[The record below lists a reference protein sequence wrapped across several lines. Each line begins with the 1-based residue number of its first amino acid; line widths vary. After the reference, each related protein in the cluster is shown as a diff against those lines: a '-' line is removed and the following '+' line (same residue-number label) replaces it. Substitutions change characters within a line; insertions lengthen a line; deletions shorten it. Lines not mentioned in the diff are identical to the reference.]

1 MADMYA
7 GGSKFFDEASGQYTD
22 GRSSG
27 KGIPTVANQPSP
39 NPENRKRIDAFK
51 IADPQYILSTDPA
64 ATIEEMQNTLW
75 QGIGGHEIISL
86 ARRDLVD
93 GKNIN
98 YALISD
104 LQQLFTEY
112 NPKTIASIE
121 NASPLYFNSFGITFD
136 SYLPSEADLA
146 KIDPLLQNPVTIG
159 ANNNITIYVSNIE
172 DSYEIEVESLTSE
185 KIFRDTIYEEGE
197 S

>member
-1 MADMYA
+1 LV
-7 GGSKFFDEASGQYTD
+7 E
-22 GRSSG
+22 
-27 KGIPTVANQPSP
+27 PVANQPSP
-39 NPENRKRIDAFK
+39 NADGRRRIDAFK

-93 GKNIN
+93 GKNIS
-98 YALISD
+98 YGLISD
-104 LQQLFTEY
+104 LQQLFAEY

-146 KIDPLLQNPVTIG
+146 QIDPLLQNPVTIG
-159 ANNNITIYVSNIE
+159 ASNNITIYVSNIE

>member
-1 MADMYA
+1 MVE
-7 GGSKFFDEASGQYTD
+7 S
-22 GRSSG
+22 
-27 KGIPTVANQPSP
+27 VANQPSP
-39 NPENRKRIDAFK
+39 NTENRQRMDAFK

-93 GKNIN
+93 GKNIS
-98 YALISD
+98 YGLISD
-104 LQQLFTEY
+104 LQQLFIEY

-146 KIDPLLQNPVTIG
+146 QIDQFLKNPVTLG
-159 ANNNITIYVSNIE
+159 VNNTITIYVSNIE

>member
-1 MADMYA
+1 LV
-7 GGSKFFDEASGQYTD
+7 E
-22 GRSSG
+22 
-27 KGIPTVANQPSP
+27 PVANQPSP
-39 NPENRKRIDAFK
+39 NTQNRQRLDAFK

-93 GKNIN
+93 GKNIS
-98 YALISD
+98 YGLISD
-104 LQQLFTEY
+104 LQQLFVEY

-121 NASPLYFNSFGITFD
+121 NASPLYFNSFGIIFD
-136 SYLPSEADLA
+136 NYLPSEADLVQ
-146 KIDPLLQNPVTIG
+146 IDPFLENPVTLG
-159 ANNNITIYVSNIE
+159 ANNTITIYVSNIE
-172 DSYEIEVESLTSE
+172 DSHEVEVESLTSE
-185 KIFRDTIYEEGE
+185 KIFRDTIYEEGG